1 MKSKRIAYLGLF
13 TAAALVMHV
22 IESSLP
28 PLLAFAPG
36 AKMGL
41 SNVVSLVAL
50 FILGAS
56 DAFIA
61 LILRCLL
68 GAVFGGNIWSLAYS
82 LPAGIVSLTAETIL
96 IKFVFPRV
104 SLVSVSFIGAL
115 CHNAVQLAVASVTV
129 GVNLLPVLPLM
140 LLASVVAGLFV
151 GFAAYFCVKYI
162 PSFVYILPLKPDGGR
177 K

>member
-56 DAFIA
+56 DAFIV
-61 LILRCLL
+61 RCLL